1 MLDKLEKT
9 RQLMA
14 ALKEALPFEVEL
26 TPEAVALLRSQGVAK
41 AFEPRQI
48 VSQVYY
54 AADEGGVVCRLLTK
68 ETENV
73 IMLSLTHVR
82 VHRRNPFAAAVF
94 DYQKHRVKMLKK
106 QNGSAR
112 RA

>member
-26 TPEAVALLRSQGVAK
+26 TPEAVALLRSRGVAK
-41 AFEPRQI
+41 AVERRQM
-48 VSQVYY
+48 VPQVYY
-54 AADEGGVVCRLLTK
+54 AGDEGGVACGLAPK

-94 DYQKHRVKMLKK
+94 KYQKHRVKMLNK

>member
-14 ALKEALPFEVEL
+14 ALKEALPFEVEF
-26 TPEAVALLRSQGVAK
+26 TPEAVALTRSQGAAK
-41 AFEPRQI
+41 AVEPRQI

-54 AADEGGVVCRLLTK
+54 AGDEGGVVCALAPK

-73 IMLSLTHVR
+73 IMLSLQPMSGCIDEILLRLPYSTTR
-82 VHRRNPFAAAVF
+82 SI
-94 DYQKHRVKMLKK
+94 
-106 QNGSAR
+106 G
-112 RA
+112 